1 MMAERITALTL
12 PKWGLS
18 MQDGCISTWHVEE
31 GADVSRGDEIVD
43 IETEK
48 INNTF
53 EAPAGGVLRRRL
65 AQEGDEINVGALFGI
80 IAEADVGDD
89 EIDRFIEAF
98 DNP

>member
-1 MMAERITALTL
+1 MADRITALTL

-18 MQDGCISTWHVEE
+18 MQDGCISTWHVVE
-31 GADVSRGDEIVD
+31 GAEVSRGEEIVD

-48 INNTF
+48 INNAF
-53 EAPAGGVLRRRL
+53 DAPVTGVLRRQI
-65 AQEGDEINVGALFGI
+65 AKEGDEIKVGALFGI

-98 DNP
+98 DAP

>member
-1 MMAERITALTL
+1 MTERITALTL

-31 GADVSRGDEIVD
+31 GARVSRGDEIVD

-48 INNTF
+48 INNAF
-53 EAPAGGVLRRRL
+53 EAPSSGVLRRQL
-65 AQEGDEINVGALFGI
+65 AREGDEIKVGALFGI

-89 EIDRFIEAF
+89 EIARFIEAF
-98 DNP
+98 DAP

>member
-1 MMAERITALTL
+1 MADRINALTL

-18 MQDGCISTWHVEE
+18 MQEGCISTWHVEE
-31 GADVSRGDEIVD
+31 GADVTRGDEIVD

-53 EAPAGGVLRRRL
+53 EAPANGVLRRQL
-65 AQEGDEINVGALFGI
+65 AKEGDEIKVGALFGI
-80 IAEADVGDD
+80 MAEADVGDD

-98 DNP
+98 DAP